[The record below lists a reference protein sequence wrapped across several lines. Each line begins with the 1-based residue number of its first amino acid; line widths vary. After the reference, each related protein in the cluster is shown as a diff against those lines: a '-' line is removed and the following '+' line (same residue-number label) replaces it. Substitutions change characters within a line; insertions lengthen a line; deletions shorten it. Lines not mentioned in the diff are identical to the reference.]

1 MRHPI
6 YRPIPV
12 TSGHHY
18 IGRIQESLSGFRAF
32 DRRDKIVGTYPDAER
47 AANQL
52 RRLGALV
59 ST

>member
-18 IGRIQESLSGFRAF
+18 IGRIQEVSAVFARSIAGIKL
-32 DRRDKIVGTYPDAER
+32 
-47 AANQL
+47 
-52 RRLGALV
+52 LGRTRTPSVPQISFAG
-59 ST
+59 SPP